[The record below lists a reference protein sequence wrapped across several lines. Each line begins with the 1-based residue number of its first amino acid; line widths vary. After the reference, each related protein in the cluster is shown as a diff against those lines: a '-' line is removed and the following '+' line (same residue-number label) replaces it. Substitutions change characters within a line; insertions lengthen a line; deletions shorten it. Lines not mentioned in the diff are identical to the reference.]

1 MPARFRIAG
10 CAGSLRNRLIL
21 NLQSLPD
28 IFQMK
33 TGEIKTEEEIRLL
46 AEGGKILAR
55 VLRDVAVRAVPG
67 VSTFELNELAEKKIH
82 EYGAAASFK
91 GYRGAKGPYPA
102 GLCTSINEVIVH
114 GIPKKSDILKV
125 GDIVGLDCGVIY
137 KELFTDAAITVPVGK
152 VNTLALKLMETA
164 CRALDAGIL
173 AAEAGNTIG
182 DIGHAI
188 QSTVEREGFS
198 VVRELVGHGVGY
210 GVHEDPAVPCFGR
223 PGTGQRLREG
233 MVLAIEPMVNA
244 GDFRAAFDRKDGWTV
259 RTADGSLSAH
269 FEHTIAITREG
280 AVVLTAS

>member
-1 MPARFRIAG
+1 
-10 CAGSLRNRLIL
+10 
-21 NLQSLPD
+21 
-28 IFQMK
+28 MK